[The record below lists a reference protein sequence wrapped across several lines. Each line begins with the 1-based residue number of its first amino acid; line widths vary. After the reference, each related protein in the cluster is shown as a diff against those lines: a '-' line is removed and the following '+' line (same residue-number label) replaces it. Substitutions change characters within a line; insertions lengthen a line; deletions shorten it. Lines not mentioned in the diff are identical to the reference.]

1 MWKMQKKNV
10 YVVFAQIISLV
21 NLRLKNIA
29 KRFAIVVST
38 GKSRREKPM
47 AKDWCEI
54 QSDFDRM
61 QSMSCVPIG
70 LRKVPENHVFDEN
83 KSVKWNRDKVAEN
96 NLAYKK
102 EFARLHTLK
111 NKARD
116 SIYEDIYLY
125 IQDEVGHVINRDCA
139 IKIWEYAYK
148 KGHSYGVYQ
157 IKHEFDE
164 AIALIEDIL
173 RIITKQEVNEQ

>member
-1 MWKMQKKNV
+1 
-10 YVVFAQIISLV
+10 
-21 NLRLKNIA
+21 
-29 KRFAIVVST
+29 
-38 GKSRREKPM
+38 M

-102 EFARLHTLK
+102 EVARLHTLK

-157 IKHEFDE
+157 IKHELDE

>member
-1 MWKMQKKNV
+1 
-10 YVVFAQIISLV
+10 
-21 NLRLKNIA
+21 
-29 KRFAIVVST
+29 
-38 GKSRREKPM
+38 
-47 AKDWCEI
+47 
-54 QSDFDRM
+54 
-61 QSMSCVPIG
+61 MSCVPIG

-102 EFARLHTLK
+102 EVARLHTLK

-148 KGHSYGVYQ
+148 KGHSYGAYR
-157 IKHEFDE
+157 IKHELDE